1 MNERW
6 LAFLLQHT
14 LQQIDRLIHLILEQ
28 GRVTVTL
35 ERRDVRS
42 IKPIFYLESLDSPSR
57 PVCFSYKL
65 QMFYLVAEI
74 FCYVAGD
81 LSVVL
86 SDFQGLLHQTFSLC
100 VFVLVVDQLQSQHGH
115 QNAIIIRIFF
125 QGSTKLFS
133 GWWFLGIPIMNILK
147 IRAP

>member
-1 MNERW
+1 MNER
-6 LAFLLQHT
+6 AFLVQHT

-100 VFVLVVDQLQSQHGH
+100 VFVRVVDQLQSQHGH
-115 QNAIIIRIFF
+115 QNAIIRI
-125 QGSTKLFS
+125 
-133 GWWFLGIPIMNILK
+133 
-147 IRAP
+147 